1 MKLNKYKIYTISLGF
16 LSGLSVLGNVILL
29 KKDTESNKKITK
41 IKIEMEGLEERIEE
55 LEEIDQLETLEDLNE
70 YFSGYLSFYYD
81 EYAWMFGSC
90 SPQLTIK
97 KPEFQYKKIEMTSSL
112 YRKINMIISKY
123 SINSLELIGLDKDFD
138 ISKLELL
145 SNNQEYFYDEKR
157 LEELIIKE
165 TGKDFNYEQ
174 LGEVSFEYINII
186 VDDCTESMKNWLG
199 KINLKNT
206 EITIHSNDYDPY
218 LKLFIDTRKEIDTLK
233 ILSDSNEEGLS
244 LIADINAKKV
254 IIDSR
259 RYYQEKLDFNLD
271 LNNNTESIE
280 ISFTNYD
287 GEMEEGNYLGRI
299 KITSNNPNLSIN
311 ITSEPGFLGHV
322 TSRTYVTE
330 NTRFDLPEQSTIRFH
345 NIRCQWKKEKLN
357 GTVQY
362 EKEDSIEE
370 IVQKVEEDY
379 QKTIGSK

>member
-1 MKLNKYKIYTISLGF
+1 MRLNKYKIYTISLGF
-16 LSGLSVLGNVILL
+16 ISGLSILGNTILL
-29 KKDTESNKKITK
+29 KKDTESNKRIVKITK
-41 IKIEMEGLEERIEE
+41 EMESLEERIEE

-81 EYAWMFGSC
+81 ESAWMFGSC

-97 KPEFQYKKIEMTSSL
+97 KPEFSYKKIEMTSSL

-123 SINSLELIGLDKDFD
+123 SINSLELIGLDKEFD

-145 SNNQEYFYDEKR
+145 SNNQEYFYDEIR

-165 TGKDFNYEQ
+165 TGKDFDYEQ
-174 LGEVSFEYINII
+174 LGEVSFDYINII
-186 VDDCTESMKNWLG
+186 VDDCTDSMKNWLR

-206 EITIHSNDYDPY
+206 RIAIHSDDYEPY

-233 ILSDSNEEGLS
+233 ILSDSDEKGLN
-244 LIADINAKKV
+244 LITDINAKNV

-287 GEMEEGNYLGRI
+287 GEMKEENHLGNI
-299 KITSNNPNLSIN
+299 IITSENPNLSISIISN
-311 ITSEPGFLGHV
+311 PGFLGHV

-330 NTRFDLPEQSTIRFH
+330 NTSFNLPNQSTIRFH

-357 GTVQY
+357 GTVLY

-370 IVQKVEEDY
+370 IVKKVEEDY

>member
-16 LSGLSVLGNVILL
+16 LSGLSILGNAILL
-29 KKDTESNKKITK
+29 KKDTESNKKIVKITK
-41 IKIEMEGLEERIEE
+41 EMESLEEKIEE

-81 EYAWMFGSC
+81 ECAWMFGSC

-244 LIADINAKKV
+244 LIADINAKNV

-299 KITSNNPNLSIN
+299 KITSNSPNLSIS
-311 ITSEPGFLGHV
+311 IASEPGFLGHV
-322 TSRTYVTE
+322 TSRTYITE
-330 NTRFDLPEQSTIRFH
+330 NTKLDLPDQSIIRFH
-345 NIRCQWKKEKLN
+345 NIGCLWKKEKLN